1 MLGAVAG
8 DIIGSYW
15 QFRYL
20 KRYDF
25 PLFMR
30 DSHFTDDTVMTLA
43 VAKWLIDYPDHKL
56 NDLINEMQILGR
68 KYPNRGYGGTFIDWL
83 YIENPE
89 PYNSWGNGSA
99 MRVSPVGLYA
109 KTVEDVLYLAEK
121 SAIVSHNHPEGI
133 KGAQSVALAIFLA
146 KNGVPKDKI
155 KEEITSRFGY
165 DLNRKIEQIRPN
177 YEWDVSCQGSV
188 PESIIAFLEGQNFED
203 VVRLAVSLGGDTD
216 TMACIAGSIAAC
228 VYPISDYIAKECE
241 KLLTPDLLEIM
252 NRFENYI
259 SN

>member
-1 MLGAVAG
+1 
-8 DIIGSYW
+8 
-15 QFRYL
+15 
-20 KRYDF
+20 
-25 PLFMR
+25 
-30 DSHFTDDTVMTLA
+30 
-43 VAKWLIDYPDHKL
+43 
-56 NDLINEMQILGR
+56 MQILGC
-68 KYPNRGYGGTFIDWL
+68 KYPNIGYGGTFIDWL
-83 YIENPE
+83 YIENPG

-109 KTVEDVLYLAEK
+109 KTIEEALLLAEK

-133 KGAQSVALAIFLA
+133 KGAQSVALAVFLA

-155 KEEITSRFGY
+155 KVITNRFGY

-188 PESIIAFLEGQNFED
+188 PESIIAFLEGTDFED

-216 TMACIAGSIAAC
+216 TMACITGSIAAC
-228 VYPISDYIAKECE
+228 IYPISDYIAKECQ